1 MTVSETPEIVR
12 VVPIEPRFVTV
23 ADAALYLAVNPYT
36 VYRLIRDPDNG
47 IVVRHHGRKKL
58 IELASLKAYADS
70 LSTESPKQ
78 RED

>member
-1 MTVSETPEIVR
+1 MTVSETPDIAR
-12 VVPIEPRFVTV
+12 VVPIEPRFITV

-36 VYRLIRDPDNG
+36 VYRLLKDPGNG

-58 IELASLKAYADS
+58 IDLASLKAYADS
-70 LSTESPKQ
+70 LPTAAPDP